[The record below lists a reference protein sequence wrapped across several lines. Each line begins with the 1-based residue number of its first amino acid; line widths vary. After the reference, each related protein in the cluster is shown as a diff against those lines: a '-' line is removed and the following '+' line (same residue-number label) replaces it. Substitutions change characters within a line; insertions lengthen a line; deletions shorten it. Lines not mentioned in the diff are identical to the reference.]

1 MREIELSK
9 SDKSAVP
16 RPCIF
21 SLVCGFLLALSP
33 VAGFQE
39 SLQVMS
45 AASREAQVAPDSLA
59 IVSGKGF
66 LAESIAIEPWQVA
79 APPEVLGGIRVL
91 MGGIPARII
100 HITPEEIY
108 CVTPAGLAEG
118 EVETVVIRGSDDVL
132 ARGKA
137 FVSRTAPALFSEDN
151 TGRGPGRIYDAA
163 TRQRGPF
170 RVRNAGSMGDAANNR
185 IVLAATGLRQL
196 FRGESSAPAPVR
208 ESVKVVF
215 LLVPMD
221 GWVREFSAIPDEIRP
236 DEGYAG
242 LDDVVVTLPS
252 ELDGLGA
259 VLVTLES
266 GGKRSNAV
274 GLEVLFGRPP
284 VILSVGPAKA
294 APGQVLEI
302 TGAGFSKS
310 LDGRNRVILDAGEAG
325 SAVALP
331 LEASVVGSAEGSG
344 EVVKLK
350 AFVPLL
356 AQQGNA
362 WAGPARLC
370 VETDGL
376 RGCAQSP
383 VELLQPQA
391 VNTPPGDLLI
401 STLERIYDRMEAE
414 VRPNNPELADK
425 YLALKAKARSELRA
439 RIDAALA
446 GTPEKVEL
454 VLPDGERVEGVFDLE
469 MIRRTESVLTA
480 SLPELE
486 TMLASPEAGPEQGGR
501 EAVDWD
507 LEEEVRTAFFNY
519 SRLQDLVRLNARVQF
534 AVAGGALASCLLS
547 GVTCLPLAAALSAAA
562 PLYAAHSLLQIA
574 GMMNIEMG
582 PNTLAELRVSPPAL
596 ELRPGETSSFDV
608 RGRFVSRFDAAAGT
622 EYALKQTV
630 ATVVGNV
637 LGQSLGFGFSLTF
650 LAEKFLSPVFGYIA
664 DELMDL
670 GLRNVLRPTIGTS
683 REIGLSWQTVNST
696 CIRGSSPSPGVPF
709 FLGSWEV
716 RAFSP
721 MSSPQ
726 QCLFAPRAGAVLLM
740 PGAQTPVTATIRVLS
755 APADVAPN
763 CWWGTAWDPA
773 QPLFTKIHQI
783 TAPNANGDRLV
794 LGEFPPD
801 MAPGGAYS
809 FVTGAPLPAF
819 PNQMFCRRLTL
830 ATGCTAEVY
839 LPTRQEKDGDYSNW
853 PDRLINPFDGRPFP
867 ANMISRIMM
876 GPGGLFGL
884 RVKSLQGCGN

>member
-1 MREIELSK
+1 MFVFVGLL
-9 SDKSAVP
+9 AP
-16 RPCIF
+16 RP
-21 SLVCGFLLALSP
+21 LWAL
-33 VAGFQE
+33 QE
-39 SLQVMS
+39 SLQVLS
-45 AASREAQVAPDSLA
+45 AGSREAQVAPESLA
-59 IVSGKGF
+59 IISGKGF
-66 LAESIAIEPWQVA
+66 LAETVAIEPWQLA
-79 APPEVLGGIRVL
+79 EPPEVLGGIRVL
-91 MGGIPARII
+91 MGGIPARLI

-118 EVETVVIRGSDDVL
+118 EVETVVLRGSDDIL

-137 FVSRTAPALFSEDN
+137 IVSRTAPALFSEDN

-170 RVRNAGSMGDAANNR
+170 RVRNAGTTGSGSNNR

-196 FRGESSAPAPVR
+196 FRGQPSAPAPVR
-208 ESVKVVF
+208 ESVKIVF
-215 LLVPMD
+215 LLVPED
-221 GWVREFSAIPDEIRP
+221 GWVREFSTDPDEIRP
-236 DEGYAG
+236 DENYAG
-242 LDDVVVTLPS
+242 LDDIVVTLPS

-259 VLVTLES
+259 VLVTLELE
-266 GGKRSNAV
+266 GERSNAV
-274 GLEVLFGRPP
+274 GLEVLSGKLPL
-284 VILSVGPAKA
+284 ILSVGPAQA

-302 TGAGFSKS
+302 TGVGFSRS
-310 LDGRNRVILDAGEAG
+310 LNGRTRVILDAGEAG
-325 SAVALP
+325 TAMALP
-331 LEASVVGSAEGSG
+331 LKASVVGSMEGFG
-344 EVVKLK
+344 EVIKLK
-350 AFVPLL
+350 ALAPLL
-356 AQQGNA
+356 APQGNA
-362 WAGPARLC
+362 WTGPARLC

-376 RGCAQSP
+376 RGCAQNP
-383 VELLQPQA
+383 VQLLQPQT
-391 VNTPPGDLLI
+391 VTTLPGDLLI

-414 VRPNNPELADK
+414 VRPKDPELADN

-469 MIRRTESVLTA
+469 MIRRTESVLA
-480 SLPELE
+480 SSLPVLE
-486 TMLASPEAGPEQGGR
+486 TVLASPEAGPEHGVR

-507 LEEEVRTAFFNY
+507 LEEQVRPAYFNY
-519 SRLQDLVRLNARVQF
+519 SRLENLVRLNARVQF
-534 AVAGGALASCLLS
+534 AVAGGAFATCMLS

-562 PLYAAHSLLQIA
+562 PLFAANSLLQIA
-574 GMMNIEMG
+574 GMMNIDMG

-622 EYALKQTV
+622 EYALKQTA
-630 ATVVGNV
+630 ATIVGNV
-637 LGQSLGFGFSLTF
+637 LGQSLGYGLSLTY
-650 LAEKFLSPVFGYIA
+650 LTEKFLSPVFGFIA
-664 DELMDL
+664 DKLMDL
-670 GLRNVLRPTIGTS
+670 GLRDLLRPTIGTS

-696 CIRGSSPSPGVPF
+696 CIRGSSPSLGAPF

-755 APADVAPN
+755 APAGVAPN
-763 CWWGTAWDPA
+763 CWWGTSWNPA

-853 PDRLINPFDGRPFP
+853 PDRLINPFEGRPFP

-884 RVKSLQGCGN
+884 RVRSLQGCGN